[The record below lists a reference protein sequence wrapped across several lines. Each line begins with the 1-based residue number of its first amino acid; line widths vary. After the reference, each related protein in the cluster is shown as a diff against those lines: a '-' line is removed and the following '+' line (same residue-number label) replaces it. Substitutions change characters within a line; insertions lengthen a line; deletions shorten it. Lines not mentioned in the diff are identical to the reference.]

1 MHIHIKNV
9 HIHAGRP
16 PAMATALL
24 TAMFSASS
32 EEDPATAPS
41 ASATTQAAAA
51 TAPFKIGEHS
61 AAAGG
66 IYVGIT
72 PGEDGQPD
80 AHLFL
85 LDAKPDSKLSWAEG
99 VKWAETLGD
108 GAHMPTRFESALLY
122 ANVQS
127 HLDADAWHW
136 TSTQYSDNDA
146 WVQYFSDGYQSNG
159 SKVAEGRCRAV
170 RRLVL

>member
-9 HIHAGRP
+9 HIHAGRQ

-24 TAMFSASS
+24 AAMFSASS
-32 EEDPATAPS
+32 EDDPATAAS
-41 ASATTQAAAA
+41 ASAVSQAAA

-66 IYVGIT
+66 IYVGVT

-85 LDAKPDSKLSWAEG
+85 LDAKPDSKLSWADG
-99 VKWAETLGD
+99 VKWAESLGD

-136 TSTQYSDNDA
+136 TSTQYSGRSA
-146 WVQYFSDGYQSNG
+146 WSQYFSDGDQDTSYE
-159 SKVAEGRCRAV
+159 VAEGRCRAV